1 MSNYQSLEGA
11 GRHSGRQ
18 PYERPRVIF
27 REPIEVMTAICD
39 PSPLGKTDLALCP
52 SAGPPQS

>member
-1 MSNYQSLEGA
+1 MSHQNSSEGRA
-11 GRHSGRQ
+11 HGNARKL
-18 PYERPRVIF
+18 YERPRVVF
-27 REPIEVMTAICD
+27 REQIEVMTAICD